1 MILLPVLSV
10 KILDKNRNIQQ
21 MPQTGKTCKY
31 PVLSSSCTREIQGPS
46 LIKRWVGV
54 IKKLAG
60 EE

>member
-1 MILLPVLSV
+1 MPVLSV
-10 KILDKNRNIQQ
+10 KLLDRNRNIQQ
-21 MPQTGKTCKY
+21 MPQTEDTCRY
-31 PVLSSSCTREIQGPS
+31 PLVSSSCTREIQGPS